1 MTHPPSSQLTRSSS
15 FLRIL
20 GVLWLA
26 VGIGLVLYHLANPA
40 SVQIEWD
47 TATEL
52 DTAGFYIYRASQPT
66 DEFVRVNQALIPSV
80 GNATS
85 GGSYRYADEDVAA
98 GETYYYLLEEVENDS
113 SANRYEGDMFSY
125 TVPQNWGLIT
135 IAVISTLVGLAML
148 LTGVQTEV
156 KR

>member
-1 MTHPPSSQLTRSSS
+1 MPGSPQLSRSSG
-15 FLRIL
+15 FLQIS
-20 GVLWLA
+20 GALWLV
-26 VGIGLVLYHLANPA
+26 VGIGLILYHFANPA
-40 SVQIEWD
+40 SIQIEWD

-52 DTAGFYIYRASQPT
+52 DTAGFYIYRAGQPT
-66 DEFVRVNQALIPSV
+66 DEFQRVNQKMIPSV

-85 GGSYRYADEDVAA
+85 GGSYSYADEDVAA

-113 SANRYEGDMFSY
+113 SANRYEDEIFSY

-135 IAVISTLVGLAML
+135 ISVISMLVGLAML
-148 LTGVQTEV
+148 LTGIRPEE